1 MKLLDSLNNVFKKT
15 EKGPMSAQTM
25 PNIDINTL
33 QGELLDWSAFEGKY
47 LLFVNV
53 ASACG
58 FTPQYK
64 NIQAL
69 YETYKDRLEIIGV
82 PCNQFGAQES
92 GGAEQIAQF
101 CELNYGVTFTLTE
114 KIEVK
119 GSGKHPLY
127 QWLSEKE
134 KNGKVSSSV
143 KWNFQK
149 YLVGPDRKL
158 IDYYLSTTDPQSTK
172 ITKHFEG

>member
-1 MKLLDSLNNVFKKT
+1 MRLLESLTNVFRKT
-15 EKGPMSAQTM
+15 EKGPVSAQTM
-25 PNIDINTL
+25 PNFELRTL
-33 QGELLDWSAFEGKY
+33 QGTPLDWSAFEGKY

-64 NIQAL
+64 NLQAL
-69 YETYKDRLEIIGV
+69 YEKYKDRLAIIGV
-82 PCNQFGAQES
+82 PCNQFGGQES
-92 GGAEQIAQF
+92 GSAEQIAQF

-127 QWLSEKE
+127 EWLTEKE
-134 KNGKVSSSV
+134 KNGKLSSSV

-158 IDYYLSTTDPQSTK
+158 IDYFLSTTDPQSTK
-172 ITKHFEG
+172 ITKYLEK